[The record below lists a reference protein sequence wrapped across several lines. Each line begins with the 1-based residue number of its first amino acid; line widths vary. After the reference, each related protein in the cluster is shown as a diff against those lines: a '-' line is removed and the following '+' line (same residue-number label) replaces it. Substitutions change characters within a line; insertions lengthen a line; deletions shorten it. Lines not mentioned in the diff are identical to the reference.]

1 MSHRT
6 EADKGRMLKKHEGLF
21 RNPRKNINFACVKES
36 HTMAANGNKAIAY
49 NNIDFIRMIMMVIVI
64 LCHIV
69 PFTRQYPLLKEGFL
83 TFIMPCFLLVTASL
97 VNVNKTP
104 REFLLYILRIFLPY
118 ATMVLGYAAVS
129 LFLPVSD
136 GLKAF
141 TLSEILRV
149 VFVDS
154 IGPYWF
160 LHVLLL
166 CGAVYYLVYRVFGRC
181 SAITKYFLLVS
192 VLVFLSLYTPVLSL
206 RNALYYSLGVAVR
219 QSGMRMQH
227 ITAGTP
233 LAALPFAMLM
243 YDHSR
248 WDWMQ
253 LTIAL
258 SAVFFFF
265 FCNWLYSLQRKDGR
279 MCRHLCF
286 LGRNTLA
293 LYLFHPIFTMACK
306 FVHPFFCFDASG
318 ILFAF
323 LDVLCSVYGSL
334 AIGWIIDR
342 TRLCRLWLTDGVL
355 R

>member
-1 MSHRT
+1 MST
-6 EADKGRMLKKHEGLF
+6 NK
-21 RNPRKNINFACVKES
+21 
-36 HTMAANGNKAIAY
+36 NKAIAY
-49 NNIDFIRMIMMVIVI
+49 NNIDFIRIIMMVIVI

-104 REFLLYILRIFLPY
+104 KEFLLYILRIFLPY
-118 ATMVLGYAAVS
+118 VTMVLGYAAVS

-136 GLKAF
+136 GIKAF
-141 TLSEILRV
+141 SFSEVARV

-166 CGAVYYLVYRVFGRC
+166 CGAVYYLVYRVFARC
-181 SAITKYFLLVS
+181 NAITKYFLLVS
-192 VLVFLSLYTPVLSL
+192 VLVFISLYTPFLFL

-219 QSGMRMQH
+219 QSGMRMQN

-243 YDHSR
+243 YDHSK

-258 SAVFFFF
+258 SAIFFFF
-265 FCNWLYSLQRKDGR
+265 FCNWLYSLLRKDGR
-279 MCRHLCF
+279 LCRHLCF

-293 LYLFHPIFTMACK
+293 LYLFHCIFTMAGK
-306 FVHPFFCFDASG
+306 FVYPLFGFDTTG
-318 ILFAF
+318 FLFAF
-323 LDVLCSVYGSL
+323 VVVLGAVYGSL
-334 AIGWIIDR
+334 AIGWILDR
-342 TRLCRLWLTDGVL
+342 TRLCRLWLTDSIL